1 MDRSWRWISWLILG
15 IGGLIV
21 AGGLALGYGSLKL
34 VLYGERAPG
43 VVKEI
48 VRNGDMY
55 APVFR
60 FRLPSGETHEVRG
73 LGAGAPEFAAGDEVT
88 VLYAPA
94 DPDDF
99 AIDDFAQL
107 WQSAIMVTGFGAF
120 WLMFG
125 AVAWA
130 LSRGVDLPVL
140 GERAF
145 TTIAAVG
152 AVLGIVATWNAASLY
167 RTGLRAEG
175 KVTEIRA
182 SRYTDQEE
190 VVTRGG
196 REWRRDVERTSYAP
210 IVRFTTAEGR
220 EIEFFGR
227 GGSGTCYKAGDVM
240 TVAYDPARPIN
251 AHIVSFVDLWLPT
264 VVAWGVAMLFG
275 FCVWLSRRVRLS
287 DKLDA

>member
-43 VVKEI
+43 VVTEM
-48 VRNGDMY
+48 VRDGDMY

-60 FRLPSGETHEVRG
+60 FQLPSGEAHQVMG
-73 LGAGAPEFAAGDEVT
+73 LGAGAPEFAVGDEVA
-88 VLYAPA
+88 VLYAPNN
-94 DPDDF
+94 PDDF

-107 WQSAIMVTGFGAF
+107 WQSAIFVTGFGGL

-130 LSRGVDLPVL
+130 LARNVDLAVL

-145 TTIAAVG
+145 ATIAAVA
-152 AVLGIVATWNAASLY
+152 AVLGVVATWNASALY
-167 RTGLRAEG
+167 RTGLRADG
-175 KVTEIRA
+175 RVTEIRA
-182 SRYTDQEE
+182 SRYTDQAE
-190 VVTRGG
+190 TPLRGG

-210 IVRFTTAEGR
+210 IVRFTTEEGR
-220 EIEFFGR
+220 EIEVFGR
-227 GGSGTCYKAGDVM
+227 GGSGTSYREGDVV
-240 TVAYDPARPIN
+240 TVAYDPEWP
-251 AHIVSFVDLWLPT
+251 S
-264 VVAWGVAMLFG
+264 G
-275 FCVWLSRRVRLS
+275 CVWLSRHFRRLGGG
-287 DKLDA
+287 KT